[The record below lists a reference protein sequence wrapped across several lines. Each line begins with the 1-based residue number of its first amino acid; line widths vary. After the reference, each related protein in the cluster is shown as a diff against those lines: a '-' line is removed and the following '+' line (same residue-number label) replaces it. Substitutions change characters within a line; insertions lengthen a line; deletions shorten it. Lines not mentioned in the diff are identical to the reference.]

1 MGFDDETWKVI
12 EILAL
17 PYIVSI
23 GLLVTGL
30 MLAPKI
36 KAFIHQPQLFKEAVV
51 LADTNRDYYTSL
63 AEQRQMYLE
72 MGEPYVEGQ
81 AISRNDF
88 SMSQLEQYVD
98 AHAFDVQEGAAL
110 KNY

>member
-1 MGFDDETWKVI
+1 MGSDDEWKVI
-12 EILAL
+12 GAVVSPLIGSICILA
-17 PYIVSI
+17 
-23 GLLVTGL
+23 
-30 MLAPKI
+30 A
-36 KAFIHQPQLFKEAVV
+36 AFILGPPIVDELIHKPQLFREAVV
-51 LADTNRDYYTSL
+51 LADTNRNYHTSI

-81 AISRNDF
+81 AISKNDF

-98 AHAFDVQEGAAL
+98 AHALDVKEELPL